1 MKKGTYARSR
11 PLQIATLATL
21 LAFTFAFG
29 IPKDAVAQNNPV
41 QQATNSVLV
50 TGTTAAGDVF
60 NGVLKVTTVAAD
72 TVTGALTAS
81 GTITGTVTNSAGQVI
96 KSVTNLAVSG
106 IPLASASGSCTIL
119 TLTLGPVDLDLLG
132 LMVHLNQVVLNITA
146 QPGPGNLL
154 GNLLCSIAGLL
165 NGGNLSNVLTQL
177 VGLLN
182 QLLASL

>member
-1 MKKGTYARSR
+1 MKSRMYAPTLRMQ
-11 PLQIATLATL
+11 LIAVATL
-21 LAFTFAFG
+21 LAFSLAFI
-29 IPKDAVAQNNPV
+29 IPNDAAAQNNPV
-41 QQATNSVLV
+41 QNATNNVLV

-60 NGVLKVTTVAAD
+60 NGVLKVTNVAAN
-72 TVTGALTAS
+72 TATGALTAS
-81 GTITGTVTNSAGQVI
+81 GTISGTVTNSLGQVI
-96 KSVTNLAVSG
+96 QTFTNLAVNN
-106 IPLASASGSCTIL
+106 IPLASVSGSCTIL

-165 NGGNLSNVLTQL
+165 NGGNLSNVLTQI

-182 QLLASL
+182 QILAAL